1 MSQFVL
7 PICTQGW
14 GAINGNMVNLLG
26 ATLLKATH
34 SFSTNYSSSV
44 RYEGSWEPLTSM
56 LEHRLPW
63 SYKGLVW
70 SFTGTVSSRVQL
82 SYHVQKTVSLRPPW
96 SLPLSIFLSP
106 FLKWSPGSRR
116 WGCDTDAPFVAEHST
131 DTSSVNLEHLWV
143 SLLMTVG
150 GTTLMKVQSW
160 NVWFLTMCC
169 QLGIFWDFQENCKGF
184 VVVVVSYKVCVCIC
198 VCLWWHTSCSVLE
211 GALCLCGPDIL
222 DTFLSLL
229 PAFVASVFQYRC
241 TMDGLFSCIFSP
253 IFP

>member
-1 MSQFVL
+1 MYTWVRGHQWEYGQ
-7 PICTQGW
+7 PTRGH
-14 GAINGNMVNLLG
+14 A
-26 ATLLKATH
+26 LKATH

-82 SYHVQKTVSLRPPW
+82 SYHVQKTVSLKPPW
-96 SLPLSIFLSP
+96 SLPLSNFLSP

-116 WGCDTDAPFVAEHST
+116 WGCDTDAPFVAEHPT
-131 DTSSVNLEHLWV
+131 DTSSVNLDHLWV

-169 QLGIFWDFQENCKGF
+169 QLGIFWDFQENCKSF

-211 GALCLCGPDIL
+211 GALCFCGPDIL

-229 PAFVASVFQYRC
+229 PAFVTSVFQYRC
-241 TMDGLFSCIFSP
+241 TMDGLFSSLSCRG
-253 IFP
+253 